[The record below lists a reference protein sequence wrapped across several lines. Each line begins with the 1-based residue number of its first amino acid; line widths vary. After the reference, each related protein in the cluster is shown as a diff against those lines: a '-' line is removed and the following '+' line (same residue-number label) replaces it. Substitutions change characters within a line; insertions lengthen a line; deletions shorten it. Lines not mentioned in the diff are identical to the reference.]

1 MTHTATQGN
10 GAGASPLRSVLN
22 AIEAGA
28 STTQEIRSRTG
39 LDPAVV
45 DAAIGHLLRTGHLG
59 STSITLACGGS
70 CSACPTS
77 AGEASCVSQAL
88 PADGRRAAGPGHPGQ
103 RPAGG
108 RPLLAVWARH

>member
-1 MTHTATQGN
+1 MTATHQS
-10 GAGASPLRSVLN
+10 AAASPLRSVLN

-59 STSITLACGGS
+59 STSITLACGGG
-70 CSACPTS
+70 CSACPAS
-77 AGEASCVSQAL
+77 AGEPTCVSQAL
-88 PADGRRAAGPGHPGQ
+88 PAGGT
-103 RPAGG
+103 RPADGMRPASGTRPAG
-108 RPLLAVWARH
+108 RPLLAVWARR